1 VTYIGGDVHDVV
13 VTISRGKGRYLV
25 QTILPNSTQ
34 GMSVQTATN
43 ESMIAAPTQLRLGDA
58 THSYYVSRI
67 DVWDTDIQDI
77 TQAGDIGSFGHNYVA
92 AKGSNLPVFLNGHNL
107 SGLEDGNGPFEGE
120 LDYYKNFGINY
131 YRIPF
136 QAEKLFTTWIAYTAN
151 NSNPFPTVGNTTVAG
166 MDATYVQQID
176 RFVNYAV
183 ANGAGV
189 LLDWH
194 SYAGPM
200 GKTLGG
206 TFPDALFK
214 QAWKAIAT
222 RWPNCDYDL
231 QNEPANAVVAN
242 WPATMQQAV
251 DGIREAGA
259 TGYIHLE
266 PAGSFGALSTFAPG
280 STIADA
286 MLAVTDGLNKLVYHG
301 HQYLDHDGSGRYED
315 IAGRYIGLTRAQLPY
330 AWARIH
336 GVKLFVGEIGATNNP
351 GSNPDQDREARWF
364 FKNMYANRDVLFGWA
379 YWTGGIYFQDYY
391 YGTWPRNWNT
401 VNQTDRPQMSYLK
414 LYPGTGYTPP
424 GPVTLPV
431 ITLSTETDVSS
442 LAGDT
447 TNVYQTDLRIDPS
460 NASRQAITAK
470 YGVVSSSTPDGELN
484 TVAFTTN
491 DRWST
496 ASKVVQ
502 GSAGDPDVAFDKDG
516 NAFWTYIDKGSGT
529 LGIRKKLAG
538 ATTWGTAVQAFS
550 SRPDHPH
557 VIVDPWPTS
566 PHYNRKYIAG
576 RTASPAFVY
585 SDDGVTWTQAT
596 LPGDAKFNGGAGG
609 NIWGGSVAKTG
620 EIFWSWK
627 SSQDTLLTSGG
638 AYNGVQAD
646 FYVLRSRDGGTS
658 YSAVKIYTSQPVAS
672 NGPGGHP
679 GLSNVGYTPPTTAI
693 PNGRLHVVVPQ
704 YVSGGPTKL
713 MYFTS
718 DDLGLTWT
726 PAGPTLLTVSGY
738 GARSACFS
746 VNSTGMLVL
755 SAMMDNG
762 SNLRMYAI
770 ASRDSG
776 ASWCTPVK
784 INTTDFAAPTTGTQ
798 NRTPS
803 LDQILSAA
811 ALSDG
816 SFEIVWTQNVGS
828 NTYHAQ
834 RRKITVA

>member
-1 VTYIGGDVHDVV
+1 VTPNVEYPLYIANRGDGKPTIRWTGTTDMDFDESMLQRDNAFVCALVKQTGGYNCFNWQFSNKFMVFPTYQCSQDGANLSFGQVDNTWSHVMAGRTRASSTGTEGWLNGTKVFTAPALDNTIQVNPDGAHGPDYRDQCSFGYYRFTPGPTPGQGDFQSYYSLSKRPSDTAIGNLYTAANTDYTISSAPITPTTLDPYAPKYRVDFVGQKEYTSGSVVTPGTHLNGTMVLSDATKGMVSTAMASGSLYLKGAMRDAIFSDAWTIRIHLWGISLSADGQDILRRDGTRWIYEKFAQLIGQLSTSDRISETITTGSLPTGGDVTYIGGDVHDVV

-136 QAEKLFTTWIAYTAN
+136 QAEKLFTTWIAYVAN

-447 TNVYQTDLRIDPS
+447 TNVYQTDLRIDPTMPAARS
-460 NASRQAITAK
+460 LRP
-470 YGVVSSSTPDGELN
+470 ST
-484 TVAFTTN
+484 V
-491 DRWST
+491 
-496 ASKVVQ
+496 
-502 GSAGDPDVAFDKDG
+502 
-516 NAFWTYIDKGSGT
+516 
-529 LGIRKKLAG
+529 
-538 ATTWGTAVQAFS
+538 S
-550 SRPDHPH
+550 SRPARPM
-557 VIVDPWPTS
+557 
-566 PHYNRKYIAG
+566 
-576 RTASPAFVY
+576 
-585 SDDGVTWTQAT
+585 
-596 LPGDAKFNGGAGG
+596 
-609 NIWGGSVAKTG
+609 
-620 EIFWSWK
+620 
-627 SSQDTLLTSGG
+627 
-638 AYNGVQAD
+638 
-646 FYVLRSRDGGTS
+646 
-658 YSAVKIYTSQPVAS
+658 
-672 NGPGGHP
+672 
-679 GLSNVGYTPPTTAI
+679 
-693 PNGRLHVVVPQ
+693 
-704 YVSGGPTKL
+704 VS
-713 MYFTS
+713 
-718 DDLGLTWT
+718 
-726 PAGPTLLTVSGY
+726 
-738 GARSACFS
+738 
-746 VNSTGMLVL
+746 
-755 SAMMDNG
+755 
-762 SNLRMYAI
+762 
-770 ASRDSG
+770 
-776 ASWCTPVK
+776 
-784 INTTDFAAPTTGTQ
+784 
-798 NRTPS
+798 
-803 LDQILSAA
+803 
-811 ALSDG
+811 
-816 SFEIVWTQNVGS
+816 
-828 NTYHAQ
+828 
-834 RRKITVA
+834 